1 MFDKCFV
8 FRQTTTLMMDQL
20 IETLKEFEQIGD
32 IILNDR
38 RKLIDYDMKRQ
49 KNREALRAIDKVKDD
64 QTKIWFC
71 HGNSFVRMD
80 SNQVKTKINN
90 DNQMINDNID
100 KIRSE
105 TKLNLAK
112 LKRMEGREE
121 FKGFDLNPLSQD
133 ELKNLQ
139 KLL

>member
-1 MFDKCFV
+1 MFW
-8 FRQTTTLMMDQL
+8 QTTTLMMDQL

>member
-1 MFDKCFV
+1 
-8 FRQTTTLMMDQL
+8 MMDQL

-32 IILNDR
+32 TILNDR

-80 SNQVKTKINN
+80 SDQVKTKINN

-112 LKRMEGREE
+112 LKRMEGSEE
-121 FKGFDLNPLSQD
+121 IKGFDLNPLSQD